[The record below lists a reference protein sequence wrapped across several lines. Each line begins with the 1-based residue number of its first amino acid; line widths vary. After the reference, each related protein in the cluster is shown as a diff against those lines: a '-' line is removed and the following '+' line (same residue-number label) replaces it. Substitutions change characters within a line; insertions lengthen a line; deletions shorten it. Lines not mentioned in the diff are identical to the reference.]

1 MELRLAKSAGFC
13 FGVSRAVTMTEKAL
27 AAGDVWSLGELIH
40 NGAEVAR
47 LERCGLRTA
56 RNVEEVPPGVAVVL
70 RSHGVSRRERE
81 QLEEKG
87 CQIIDATCPK
97 VARIHQIVAQASA
110 QGRQVVIFGE
120 PSHPEVQGIT
130 GWCQGA
136 VVTPN
141 LAAFHRWAEE
151 VSLPSDADF
160 TVVFQTTSNKE
171 NSEQNINSLKKV
183 YTKAQFFD
191 TICEATSIRQNEARQ
206 LSGESNAMVV
216 VGGLHSANSVHLAEI
231 CRQRCDTVLF
241 VQNADELELD
251 ALSGFETVGITAG
264 ASTPSW
270 IIKEVVSKMNESEIV
285 KDEPVVGEDAALEEN
300 TAVEEVAP
308 AEEAAPAVEEAPA
321 AVEAPAEE
329 AAAEAA
335 PVEEAAPAAE
345 EASAN
350 GGEMTFNQML
360 EESIKTIHNGDTVT
374 GVVAGVSATEIS
386 IDLPTKHSGYIP
398 ASEFTNDQSGVDIND
413 LVKVGDEI
421 QAIVVQVNDV
431 EGTVK
436 LSKRRLDAER
446 NWRDVQTAMEEGTI
460 LEGRVSEE
468 NKGGVVI
475 NQKGVR
481 IFIPASQTGLNRGE
495 PMTGLV
501 GQTVRFR
508 ITEVDEKKH
517 KRIVGSIRS
526 VLVRERKEKAE
537 KIWAEIEK
545 GKVYHGT
552 VKSMTSYGAF
562 VDIGG
567 VDGMVHVSEISWERI
582 RKPEDVLS
590 VGQEIDVYVINFD
603 PEKKKISLGYRKPE
617 DNPWLKFTEAYNV
630 GDVATVKVVK
640 LMPFGAFAEVL
651 PGVDGLIHISQIANR
666 RIGKPD
672 EVLSVGQEV
681 DAKITAIDNDK
692 QKISLSIRALIE
704 PEPAPAR
711 NNSRRNDRERER
723 DRRPEPRGD
732 ALVYEISVTGE
743 ATGIAP
749 EEDEVLDED

>member
-13 FGVSRAVTMTEKAL
+13 FGVRRAVTMTEKAL
-27 AAGDVWSLGELIH
+27 AAGPVWSLGELIH
-40 NGAEVAR
+40 NGAEVSRLGQAGLQAAR
-47 LERCGLRTA
+47 SA
-56 RNVEEVPPGVAVVL
+56 EEVPAGVPVVL

-81 QLEEKG
+81 LLEEKG
-87 CQIIDATCPK
+87 CRIIDATCPR
-97 VARIHQIVAQASA
+97 VARIHQIVARASA

-136 VVTPN
+136 VVTPD
-141 LAAFHRWAEE
+141 LEAFRRWAEE
-151 VSLPSDADF
+151 VSLPQDAEL

-183 YTKAQFFD
+183 YTKARFFD
-191 TICEATSIRQNEARQ
+191 TICEATSLRQNEARQ
-206 LSGESNAMVV
+206 LSGECSAMVV

-231 CRQRCDTVLF
+231 CRQHCEAVLF
-241 VQNADELELD
+241 VQNADELELN

-285 KDEPVVGEDAALEEN
+285 KDEPVVGEDV
-300 TAVEEVAP
+300 AVEET
-308 AEEAAPAVEEAPA
+308 APAVEEAPA
-321 AVEAPAEE
+321 E
-329 AAAEAA
+329 EAA
-335 PVEEAAPAAE
+335 PVEAPAAEETPAETAPAAE
-345 EASAN
+345 EAPAN
-350 GGEMTFNQML
+350 GGEMTFDQML

-374 GVVAGVSATEIS
+374 GVVAGVGATEIS

-398 ASEFTNDQSGVDIND
+398 ASEFTNDQPGVDIND
-413 LVKVGDEI
+413 LVKVGEEI

-446 NWRDVQTAMEEGTI
+446 NWREVQTAMEEGAV

-517 KRIVGSIRS
+517 KRVVGSIRS

-545 GKVYHGT
+545 GKVYQGT

-590 VGQEIDVYVINFD
+590 VGQEVEVYVINFD

-617 DNPWLKFTEAYNV
+617 DNPWLKFTEAYSV

-711 NNSRRNDRERER
+711 SNNRRGDRER
-723 DRRPEPRGD
+723 DRDRKPEPRGD
-732 ALVYEISVTGE
+732 ALVYEISATGE

-749 EEDEVLDED
+749 EEDEIIDED

>member
-13 FGVSRAVTMTEKAL
+13 FGVSRAVAMTEKAL
-27 AAGDVWSLGELIH
+27 AQGPVWSLGELIH

-47 LERCGLRTA
+47 LEQAGLRTA
-56 RNVEEVPPGVAVVL
+56 KTVEEVPSGVPVVL

-81 QLEEKG
+81 RLEEKD

-120 PSHPEVQGIT
+120 PSHPEVRGIT
-130 GWCQGA
+130 GWCRGAA
-136 VVTPN
+136 VVPD
-141 LAAFHRWAEE
+141 LAAFRQWAEQ
-151 VSLPSDADF
+151 VSLPQDAEL
-160 TVVFQTTSNKE
+160 TVAFQTTSNKE

-191 TICEATSIRQNEARQ
+191 TICEATSIRQNEARR
-206 LSGESNAMVV
+206 LSGESSAMVV

-241 VQNADELELD
+241 VQNADELEPD

-285 KDEPVVGEDAALEEN
+285 KDEPVVEEN
-300 TAVEEVAP
+300 TAAEETAPVEET
-308 AEEAAPAVEEAPA
+308 APA
-321 AVEAPAEE
+321 AETAPVEETAP
-329 AAAEAA
+329 AAEAA
-335 PVEEAAPAAE
+335 PVEEAPAQEEAPAAE
-345 EASAN
+345 EAAPEAPAN
-350 GGEMTFNQML
+350 GGEMTFDQML

-374 GVVAGVSATEIS
+374 GVVAGVGATEIS

-398 ASEFTNDQSGVDIND
+398 ASEFTNDKPGVDIND
-413 LVKVGDEI
+413 LVKVGEEI

-446 NWRDVQTAMEEGTI
+446 SWREVQTCMEEGTV

-481 IFIPASQTGLNRGE
+481 VFIPASQTGLNRGE

-501 GQTVRFR
+501 GQTVRYR
-508 ITEVDEKKH
+508 ITEVDKKKH
-517 KRIVGSIRS
+517 KRVVGSIRS

-545 GKVYHGT
+545 GKVYQGT

-567 VDGMVHVSEISWERI
+567 VDGMVHVSEISWDRI
-582 RKPEDVLS
+582 RKPDDVLS
-590 VGQEIDVYVINFD
+590 VGQEVEVYVINFD
-603 PEKKKISLGYRKPE
+603 PEKRKISLGYRKPE
-617 DNPWLKFTEAYNV
+617 DNPWLKFTAAFNE
-630 GDVATVKVVK
+630 GDVATVKIVK

-651 PGVDGLIHISQIANR
+651 GGVDGMIHISEIATR

-681 DAKITAIDNDK
+681 DAKITAIDNEK

-711 NNSRRNDRERER
+711 SNRRGDRER
-723 DRRPEPRGD
+723 DRDRKPEPRGD
-732 ALVYEISVTGE
+732 ALVYEISATGE

-749 EEDEVLDED
+749 EEDEIIDED

>member
-27 AAGDVWSLGELIH
+27 ADGPAWSLGELIH

-47 LERCGLRTA
+47 LGQAGLRVA
-56 RNVEEVPPGVAVVL
+56 QGVEEVPAGVPVVL

-81 QLEEKG
+81 LLEEKK
-87 CQIIDATCPK
+87 CRVIDATCPK
-97 VARIHQIVAQASA
+97 VARIHKIVAQASA

-130 GWCQGA
+130 GWCEGA
-136 VVTPN
+136 VVVPT
-141 LAAFHRWAEE
+141 LEAFHRWAAE
-151 VSLPSDADF
+151 VSLPQDTDM

-191 TICEATSIRQNEARQ
+191 TICEATSLRQNEARR
-206 LSGESNAMVV
+206 LSGECNAMIV

-231 CRQRCDTVLF
+231 CRQHCETVLF

-270 IIKEVVSKMNESEIV
+270 IIKEVVSKMNESEII
-285 KDEPVVGEDAALEEN
+285 KDEPVVGEDAAVEEN
-300 TAVEEVAP
+300 TAV
-308 AEEAAPAVEEAPA
+308 EEAAPAVEEAPA
-321 AVEAPAEE
+321 AEE
-329 AAAEAA
+329 TAAEAA
-335 PVEEAAPAAE
+335 PAEEAAPAAE
-345 EASAN
+345 EAPAN
-350 GGEMTFNQML
+350 GGEMTFDQML

-446 NWRDVQTAMEEGTI
+446 NWRDVQTAMEEGTV

-517 KRIVGSIRS
+517 KRVVGSIRS

-545 GKVYHGT
+545 GKVYQGT
-552 VKSMTSYGAF
+552 VKSMISYGAF

-590 VGQEIDVYVINFD
+590 VGQEVEVYVINFD

-704 PEPAPAR
+704 PEPAPVR
-711 NNSRRNDRERER
+711 SNNRRGDRERDH
-723 DRRPEPRGD
+723 DRKPEPRGD
-732 ALVYEISVTGE
+732 ALVYEISATGE

-749 EEDEVLDED
+749 EEDEIFDED

>member
-13 FGVSRAVTMTEKAL
+13 FGVSRAVAMTEKAL
-27 AAGDVWSLGELIH
+27 AQGPVWSLGELIH

-47 LERCGLRTA
+47 LEQRGLRTA
-56 RNVEEVPPGVAVVL
+56 KAVEEVPPGVPVVL

-81 QLEEKG
+81 RLEEKD

-110 QGRQVVIFGE
+110 QNRQVVIFGE

-130 GWCQGA
+130 GWCRGA
-136 VVTPN
+136 VVVPD

-151 VSLPSDADF
+151 VSLSSDADF
-160 TVVFQTTSNKE
+160 TVVFQTTSNKK

-241 VQNADELELD
+241 VQNADELEPD
-251 ALSGFETVGITAG
+251 ALSGCETVGITAG

-285 KDEPVVGEDAALEEN
+285 KDEPVVGEDAAVEEN
-300 TAVEEVAP
+300 TTVEEVAP
-308 AEEAAPAVEEAPA
+308 AAEEAVEAPVEAAPAEETAPEEAPA
-321 AVEAPAEE
+321 AEEE
-329 AAAEAA
+329 AAAEA
-335 PVEEAAPAAE
+335 PANA
-345 EASAN
+345 
-350 GGEMTFNQML
+350 GEMTFDQML
-360 EESIKTIHNGDTVT
+360 KESIKTIHNGDTVT
-374 GVVAGVSATEIS
+374 GVVAGVGATEIS

-398 ASEFTNDQSGVDIND
+398 ASEFTNDQPGVDIND
-413 LVKVGDEI
+413 LVKVGEEI

-446 NWRDVQTAMEEGTI
+446 NWREVQTAMEEGTV

-481 IFIPASQTGLNRGE
+481 VFIPASQTGLNRGE

-501 GQTVRFR
+501 GQTVRYR

-517 KRIVGSIRS
+517 KRVVGSIRS

-590 VGQEIDVYVINFD
+590 VGQEVEVYVINFD

-640 LMPFGAFAEVL
+640 LMPFGAFAKVL

-711 NNSRRNDRERER
+711 NNNRRNDRERDR

-732 ALVYEISVTGE
+732 ALVYEISATGE

-749 EEDEVLDED
+749 EEDEILDED